1 MRIVIDTN
9 VFISAI
15 FFGGMPLKVL
25 QTVISKENEA
35 YISPSIWDEYND
47 VIDRMTKK
55 YPSRLKTQLI
65 NELFKTLRLIIPKTE
80 ISICRDP
87 DDDKFIECAI
97 EADCIYIVSGDN
109 DLLSL
114 GEVEGI
120 RICTPSDFLTDI
132 SR

>member
-9 VFISAI
+9 VFMSAI

-114 GEVEGI
+114 GEVGGI

>member
-35 YISPSIWDEYND
+35 CISPSIWDEYND

>member
-87 DDDKFIECAI
+87 DDDKFIECVI

-114 GEVEGI
+114 GEVGGI

>member
-9 VFISAI
+9 VFTSAI

-35 YISPSIWDEYND
+35 YISPSIRDEYND

-114 GEVEGI
+114 GEVGGI

>member
-65 NELFKTLRLIIPKTE
+65 NELFKTLRLVIPKTE

-109 DLLSL
+109 DLISL
-114 GEVEGI
+114 GEVGGI
-120 RICTPSDFLTDI
+120 RICTPSDFLTDV